1 MLFYIVQMSEYFLFV
16 YVMFYNQS
24 YQQNRLLESSLDF
37 DLRFVKRHLHGGP
50 PDVVDTDAL
59 QQRVREL
66 EEQNKKL
73 ESELALVKQQVIFYS
88 VNR

>member
-1 MLFYIVQMSEYFLFV
+1 MTKTGQL
-16 YVMFYNQS
+16 
-24 YQQNRLLESSLDF
+24 RLNFKLQRRALNPS
-37 DLRFVKRHLHGGP
+37 LRFVKRHLHGGP

-73 ESELALVKQQVIFYS
+73 ESELALVKQQVIS
-88 VNR
+88 TL

>member
-1 MLFYIVQMSEYFLFV
+1 MCTFQYARVFGIQTQLCTAKYITS
-16 YVMFYNQS
+16 
-24 YQQNRLLESSLDF
+24 LESSLNF
-37 DLRFVKRHLHGGP
+37 VLRFVKRHLHGGP

-73 ESELALVKQQVIFYS
+73 ESELALVKQQVIL
-88 VNR
+88 

>member
-1 MLFYIVQMSEYFLFV
+1 MAKYSFCLCLLD
-16 YVMFYNQS
+16 NQA
-24 YQQNRLLESSLDF
+24 YQQNRLLESSLNF
-37 DLRFVKRHLHGGP
+37 NLKFVKRHLHGGP

-73 ESELALVKQQVIFYS
+73 ESELALVKQQVIFYT

>member
-1 MLFYIVQMSEYFLFV
+1 MIIIIML
-16 YVMFYNQS
+16 YNWV
-24 YQQNRLLESSLDF
+24 YQQNRLVECSLNF
-37 DLRFVKRHLHGGP
+37 ILRFVKRHLHGGP

-73 ESELALVKQQVIFYS
+73 ESELALVKQQVIFCNATTIS
-88 VNR
+88 R